1 VEQCRRHVRPG
12 ALRLI
17 DDHAAASGTSELEPP
32 WRPPEAAPEPWI
44 VFPPPV
50 RQNMG
55 RGSRRK
61 GTFEMGDIDVL
72 TAERDRI
79 EGELRGFEKQQDA
92 LEKNGAELRRKSEAA
107 AGDSDALAKLKIEL
121 DQLAEA
127 KRENDRLIAMA
138 TKRLEEIETLIGM
151 QEQSDMA

>member
-1 VEQCRRHVRPG
+1 
-12 ALRLI
+12 
-17 DDHAAASGTSELEPP
+17 
-32 WRPPEAAPEPWI
+32 
-44 VFPPPV
+44 
-50 RQNMG
+50 
-55 RGSRRK
+55 
-61 GTFEMGDIDVL
+61 MGDIDVL

-107 AGDSDALAKLKIEL
+107 AGDGNALAKLKIEL

-127 KRENDRLIAMA
+127 KRENDRSIAQV
-138 TKRLEEIETLIGM
+138 TKRLDELDTLIAM

>member
-1 VEQCRRHVRPG
+1 
-12 ALRLI
+12 
-17 DDHAAASGTSELEPP
+17 
-32 WRPPEAAPEPWI
+32 
-44 VFPPPV
+44 
-50 RQNMG
+50 
-55 RGSRRK
+55 
-61 GTFEMGDIDVL
+61 MGDIDVL